1 MFDYEKIP
9 FHWVNRLGFLV
20 RKELTSAFRA
30 AEYAISAE
38 EWAILLVLW
47 RKGPQSHSALADVTI
62 KDRTTVT
69 RLIDGMVRKEMVNRA
84 EDSTDRR
91 RSVVALTEYGHSLQG
106 ALVPIAQGLI
116 TRASA
121 GISPEDL
128 AVTQH
133 TLQKMTENILEAQ
146 PRNTKDVGK

>member
-20 RKELTSAFRA
+20 RKELTSAFRE
-30 AEYAISAE
+30 AEHAVSAE

-47 RKGPQSHSALADVTI
+47 RKGAQSHSALADVTI

-69 RLIDGMVRKEMVNRA
+69 RLVDGMVRKEIVSRT
-84 EDSTDRR
+84 EDSADRR
-91 RSVVALTEYGHSLQG
+91 RSVVALTEYGHSLQR
-106 ALVPIAQGLI
+106 ALVPIAQDLI

-128 AVTQH
+128 AVTQR
-133 TLQKMTENILEAQ
+133 TLQSMTENILEAQ
-146 PRNTKDVGK
+146 PRNTKDVSK